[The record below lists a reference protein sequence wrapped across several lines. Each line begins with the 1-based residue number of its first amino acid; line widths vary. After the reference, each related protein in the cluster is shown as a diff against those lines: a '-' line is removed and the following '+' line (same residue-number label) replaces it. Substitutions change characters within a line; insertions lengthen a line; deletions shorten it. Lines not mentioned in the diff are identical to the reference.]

1 MTRTSVTPPVALTSI
16 DVNLFISLIPSVSLN
31 NVDPWKISV
40 ATNNLLLIGTYT
52 VKLMATLV
60 DYALPTVTPAS
71 MTFDL
76 TILHPCTITKI
87 TAPVIPDLEFIIGD
101 PPTSFEFDQMQDSV
115 ASDLL
120 IPKYCG

>member
-1 MTRTSVTPPVALTSI
+1 M
-16 DVNLFISLIPSVSLN
+16 N

-40 ATNNLLLIGTYT
+40 VTNNLLLIGTYT
-52 VKLMATLV
+52 VKLVATLV
-60 DYALPTVTPAS
+60 DYPLPTVTPAS

-76 TILHPCTITKI
+76 TILHRCTITKI